1 MIVWLFQ
8 ALGIRLFVQSAK
20 AGVNDPSRDSLENYY
35 MLFAEIKAF
44 ILILWGGGW
53 DGGGGELVIL
63 ILITQ
68 KQ

>member
-44 ILILWGGGW
+44 ILIL
-53 DGGGGELVIL
+53 
-63 ILITQ
+63 
-68 KQ
+68 